1 MLSES
6 YNQTILTYS
15 ELISNR
21 VFLVFLL
28 SQSYYQTAVNTF
40 LKVSMGT
47 KTERKFSR
55 VKIPN

>member
-6 YNQTILTYS
+6 YYQTILTYS
-15 ELISNR
+15 ELISNS
-21 VFLVFLL
+21 FTL